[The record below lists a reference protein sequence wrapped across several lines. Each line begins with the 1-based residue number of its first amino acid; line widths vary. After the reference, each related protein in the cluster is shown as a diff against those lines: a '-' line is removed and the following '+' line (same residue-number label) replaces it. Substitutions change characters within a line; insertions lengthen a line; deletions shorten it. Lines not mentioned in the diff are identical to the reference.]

1 MEVQFVYN
9 QNVDTVVDA
18 EAPGH
23 VFFVGMEPWLGQYG
37 DMDCLQ
43 LCSLVPVHANGW
55 IIGQGFDEMI

>member
-18 EAPGH
+18 EAPRH

-43 LCSLVPVHANGW
+43 LCSLVPVHANG
-55 IIGQGFDEMI
+55 